1 MSNPTA
7 GSEPMDAR
15 TLNRRV
21 WQLTGPIMF
30 ANLSVP
36 LLGAVDT
43 AVMGHLPEA
52 FFLGAVAVGATIV
65 HFIFW
70 GFGFLRMGTAGL
82 AAQAYGAKDGLEI
95 RVVLAR
101 AGLLGVGLGAALLL
115 LQWPIAQIGLT
126 LFEASGQVEDLA
138 ETYFFIRIWSA
149 PAVFVNY
156 AIVGWFIGVQNT
168 RAVMILQVF
177 MNGLNIILDLWFV
190 LGLGWDVAGVAAATV
205 IAEFTALALGVLM
218 VRRELRR
225 IPGSWQGMNLR
236 DADKIR
242 QLVAVNR
249 DIFIRT
255 ACLMFAFAFFTA
267 RSAKLGDNTLA
278 ANAILLQ
285 FQQFLSFGL
294 DGFAH
299 AAEALVG
306 GAVGAKDRRTLRL
319 AVKICGLWAAI
330 IAAAYTLVY
339 AVGGSVII
347 GWLTDLEAVRALSG
361 EFLIWVIISPII
373 SVWSF
378 TLDGVFIGATRTAE
392 MRNGMIISLA
402 VYLAAVFALQ
412 PVLGNHGL
420 WLAFTIFMAARA
432 VTLAIVYPNVE
443 RAAAPTR

>member
-1 MSNPTA
+1 MSIPTA

-52 FFLGAVAVGATIV
+52 YFLGAVAVGATIV

-82 AAQAYGAKDGLEI
+82 AAQAYGARNGLEI

-101 AGLLGVGLGAALLL
+101 AGLLGVGLGALILL
-115 LQWPIAQIGLT
+115 LQWPIARIGLA

-190 LGLGWDVAGVAAATV
+190 LGLEWDVAGVAAATV

-267 RSAKLGDNTLA
+267 RGAKMGDNTLA
-278 ANAILLQ
+278 ANAVLLQ

-330 IAAAYTLVY
+330 IAVAYTLVY
-339 AVGGSVII
+339 AAAGPVII

-402 VYLAAVFALQ
+402 IYLAAVFTLQ
-412 PVLGNHGL
+412 PMLGNHGL

-432 VTLAIVYPNVE
+432 VTLAVVYPNVE
-443 RAAAPTR
+443 RAAAPNR

>member
-1 MSNPTA
+1 MSNPTS

-15 TLNRRV
+15 ALNRRV
-21 WQLTGPIMF
+21 WQLTVPIMF

-43 AVMGHLPEA
+43 AVMGHLPDA
-52 FFLGAVAVGATIV
+52 FYLGAVAVGATIV

-82 AAQAYGAKDGLEI
+82 AAQAFGARNGLEI
-95 RVVLAR
+95 RAVLAR

-126 LFEASGQVEDLA
+126 LFEASDQVEGLA

-149 PAVFVNY
+149 PAVLVNY
-156 AIVGWFIGVQNT
+156 VIVGWFIGVQNT

-205 IAEFTALALGVLM
+205 IAEFTALAVGVLM

-267 RSAKLGDNTLA
+267 RGAKLGDNTLA
-278 ANAILLQ
+278 ANAVLIQ

-306 GAVGAKDRRTLRL
+306 GAVGARDRRTLRL
-319 AVKICGLWAAI
+319 AVKICGLWAAV

-339 AVGGSVII
+339 AAVGPVII
-347 GWLTDLEAVRALSG
+347 GWLTDLEAVRTLSG

-402 VYLAAVFALQ
+402 IYLAAVFALQ

-432 VTLAIVYPNVE
+432 VTLAVVYPNVE
-443 RAAAPTR
+443 RAAAPAA

>member
-126 LFEASGQVEDLA
+126 LFEASGQVENLA

-190 LGLGWDVAGVAAATV
+190 LGLEWDVAGVAAATV

-242 QLVAVNR
+242 QLVAINR

-330 IAAAYTLVY
+330 IAVAYTLVY

-347 GWLTDLEAVRALSG
+347 GWLTDLEAVGALSG

-432 VTLAIVYPNVE
+432 VTLAIVYPSVE

>member
-15 TLNRRV
+15 ALNRRV
-21 WQLTGPIMF
+21 WQLTVPIMF

-43 AVMGHLPEA
+43 AVMGHLPDA
-52 FFLGAVAVGATIV
+52 YYLGAVAVGATIV

-82 AAQAYGAKDGLEI
+82 AAQAYGARNGLEI

-101 AGLLGVGLGAALLL
+101 AGLLGVGLAVALLL
-115 LQWPIAQIGLT
+115 LQWPIAQIGLA
-126 LFEASGQVEDLA
+126 LFEASDQVEDLA

-149 PAVFVNY
+149 PAVLVNY

-190 LGLGWDVAGVAAATV
+190 LGLEWDVAGVAAATV

-267 RSAKLGDNTLA
+267 RGAKLGDNTLA
-278 ANAILLQ
+278 ANAVLIQ

-306 GAVGAKDRRTLRL
+306 GAVGARDRRTLRL
-319 AVKICGLWAAI
+319 AVKICGLWAAV

-339 AVGGSVII
+339 AAVGPVII

-402 VYLAAVFALQ
+402 IYLAAVFALQ

-432 VTLAIVYPNVE
+432 VTLAVVYPNVE
-443 RAAAPTR
+443 RAAAPAP

>member
-1 MSNPTA
+1 MSTPA
-7 GSEPMDAR
+7 PGSEPMDAR
-15 TLNRRV
+15 ALNRRV
-21 WQLTGPIMF
+21 WRLTGPIML

-52 FFLGAVAVGATIV
+52 FYLGAVAVGATIV

-82 AAQAYGAKDGLEI
+82 AAQAYGAGNGLEI

-101 AGLLGVGLGAALLL
+101 AGLLGVGLGAAILL
-115 LQWPIAQIGLT
+115 LQWPIARIGLA

-190 LGLGWDVAGVAAATV
+190 LGLEWDVAGVAAATV

-225 IPGSWQGMNLR
+225 IPGSWRGMNLR

-267 RSAKLGDNTLA
+267 RGAKLGDDTLA
-278 ANAILLQ
+278 ANAVLMQ

-339 AVGGSVII
+339 AAGGPVII
-347 GWLTDLEAVRALSG
+347 GWLTNLEAVRALSG
-361 EFLIWVIISPII
+361 EFLVWVVISPIV

-402 VYLAAVFALQ
+402 IYLAAVFALQ

-432 VTLAIVYPNVE
+432 VTLAVVYPNVE
-443 RAAAPTR
+443 RAAAPNR

>member
-126 LFEASGQVEDLA
+126 FFEASGQVENLA

-190 LGLGWDVAGVAAATV
+190 LGLEWDVAGVAAATV

-242 QLVAVNR
+242 QLVAINR

-347 GWLTDLEAVRALSG
+347 GWLTDLEAVGALSG

-432 VTLAIVYPNVE
+432 VTLAIVYPSVE

>member
-1 MSNPTA
+1 MSIPTA

-52 FFLGAVAVGATIV
+52 FYLGAVAVGATIV

-82 AAQAYGAKDGLEI
+82 AAQAYGARNGLEI

-101 AGLLGVGLGAALLL
+101 AGLLGVGLGALLLL
-115 LQWPIAQIGLT
+115 LQWPIARIGLA
-126 LFEASGQVEDLA
+126 LFEASDQVEDLA

-190 LGLGWDVAGVAAATV
+190 LGLEWDVAGVAAATV

-225 IPGSWQGMNLR
+225 IPGTWQGMNLR

-267 RSAKLGDNTLA
+267 RGAKLGDNTLA
-278 ANAILLQ
+278 ANAVLLQ

-306 GAVGAKDRRTLRL
+306 GAVGARDRRTLRL

-339 AVGGSVII
+339 AAGGPVII

-392 MRNGMIISLA
+392 MRNGMIVSLA
-402 VYLAAVFALQ
+402 IYLAAVFALQ
-412 PVLGNHGL
+412 PMFGNHGL

-432 VTLAIVYPNVE
+432 VTLAVVYPNVE
-443 RAAAPTR
+443 RAAAPNR

>member
-15 TLNRRV
+15 ALNRRV
-21 WQLTGPIMF
+21 WQLTVPIMF

-52 FFLGAVAVGATIV
+52 YYLGAVAVGATIV

-82 AAQAYGAKDGLEI
+82 AAQAYGAKNGLEI

-101 AGLLGVGLGAALLL
+101 AGLLGVGLSAALLL

-126 LFEASGQVEDLA
+126 LFEASDQVEGPA

-149 PAVFVNY
+149 PAVLMNY

-190 LGLGWDVAGVAAATV
+190 LGLEWDVAGVAAATV
-205 IAEFTALALGVLM
+205 IAEFSALALGVLM

-267 RSAKLGDNTLA
+267 RGAKLGDNTLA
-278 ANAILLQ
+278 ANAVLIQ

-306 GAVGAKDRRTLRL
+306 GAVGARDRRTLRL
-319 AVKICGLWAAI
+319 AVKICGLWAAV

-339 AVGGSVII
+339 AAGGPVII
-347 GWLTDLEAVRALSG
+347 GWLTDLEAVRALAG

-402 VYLAAVFALQ
+402 IYLAAVFALQ

-443 RAAAPTR
+443 RAAAPAR

>member
-15 TLNRRV
+15 ALNRRV
-21 WQLTGPIMF
+21 WQLTVPIMF

-43 AVMGHLPEA
+43 AVMGHLPDA
-52 FFLGAVAVGATIV
+52 FYLGAVAVGATIV

-82 AAQAYGAKDGLEI
+82 AAQAFGARNGLEI

-115 LQWPIAQIGLT
+115 LQWPIAQIGLI
-126 LFEASGQVEDLA
+126 LFEASDQVEGLA

-149 PAVFVNY
+149 PAVLVNY

-190 LGLGWDVAGVAAATV
+190 LGLEWDVAGVAAATV

-267 RSAKLGDNTLA
+267 RGAKLGDNTLA
-278 ANAILLQ
+278 ANAVLIQ

-306 GAVGAKDRRTLRL
+306 GAVGARDRRTLRL
-319 AVKICGLWAAI
+319 AVKICGLWAAV

-339 AVGGSVII
+339 AAVGPVII

-361 EFLIWVIISPII
+361 EFLIWVIISPIV

-402 VYLAAVFALQ
+402 IYLAAVFALQ

-432 VTLAIVYPNVE
+432 VTLAVVYPNVE
-443 RAAAPTR
+443 RAAAPAP

>member
-1 MSNPTA
+1 MSTPTA

-15 TLNRRV
+15 ALNRRV
-21 WQLTGPIMF
+21 WQLTVPIMF

-52 FFLGAVAVGATIV
+52 FYLGAVAVGATIV

-82 AAQAYGAKDGLEI
+82 AAQAYGARNGLEI
-95 RVVLAR
+95 RAVLAR
-101 AGLLGVGLGAALLL
+101 AGLLGVVLGAALLL
-115 LQWPIAQIGLT
+115 LQWPIAQIGLI
-126 LFEASGQVEDLA
+126 LFEASDQVENLA

-149 PAVFVNY
+149 PAVLVNY

-190 LGLGWDVAGVAAATV
+190 LGLEWDVAGVAAATV

-267 RSAKLGDNTLA
+267 RGAKLGDNTLA
-278 ANAILLQ
+278 ANAVLIQ

-319 AVKICGLWAAI
+319 AVKICGLWAAV

-339 AVGGSVII
+339 AAAGPVII

-361 EFLIWVIISPII
+361 EFLIWVIISPIV

-402 VYLAAVFALQ
+402 IYLAAVFSLQ

>member
-1 MSNPTA
+1 MSIPTA

-52 FFLGAVAVGATIV
+52 FYLGAVAVGATIV

-82 AAQAYGAKDGLEI
+82 AAQAYGARNGLEI

-101 AGLLGVGLGAALLL
+101 AGLLGVGLGALLLL
-115 LQWPIAQIGLT
+115 LQWPIARIGLA
-126 LFEASGQVEDLA
+126 LFEASDQVENLA

-190 LGLGWDVAGVAAATV
+190 LGLEWDVAGVAAATV

-267 RSAKLGDNTLA
+267 RGAKLGDNTLA
-278 ANAILLQ
+278 ANAVLLQ

-339 AVGGSVII
+339 AIGGPVII

-402 VYLAAVFALQ
+402 IYLAAVFALQ

-432 VTLAIVYPNVE
+432 VTLAVVYPNVE
-443 RAAAPTR
+443 RAAAPNR

>member
-1 MSNPTA
+1 MSIPTA

-52 FFLGAVAVGATIV
+52 FYLGAVAVGATIV

-82 AAQAYGAKDGLEI
+82 AAQAYGARNGLEI

-101 AGLLGVGLGAALLL
+101 AGLLGVGLGALLLL
-115 LQWPIAQIGLT
+115 LQWPIARIGLA
-126 LFEASGQVEDLA
+126 LFEASDQVEDLA

-190 LGLGWDVAGVAAATV
+190 LGLEWDVAGVAAATV

-267 RSAKLGDNTLA
+267 RGAKLGDNTLA
-278 ANAILLQ
+278 ANAVLLQ

-306 GAVGAKDRRTLRL
+306 GAVGARDRRTLRL

-339 AVGGSVII
+339 AIGGPVII

-402 VYLAAVFALQ
+402 IYLAAVFALQ

-432 VTLAIVYPNVE
+432 VTLAVVYPNVE
-443 RAAAPTR
+443 RAAAPNR

>member
-7 GSEPMDAR
+7 GSEPIDAR
-15 TLNRRV
+15 ALNRRV
-21 WQLTGPIMF
+21 WQLTVPIMF

-43 AVMGHLPEA
+43 AVMGHLPDA
-52 FFLGAVAVGATIV
+52 FYLGAVAVGATIV

-82 AAQAYGAKDGLEI
+82 AAQAYGARNGLEI

-101 AGLLGVGLGAALLL
+101 AGLLGVGLGAVLLL
-115 LQWPIAQIGLT
+115 LQWPIAQIGLA
-126 LFEASGQVEDLA
+126 LFEASEQVENLA

-149 PAVFVNY
+149 PAVLVNY

-190 LGLGWDVAGVAAATV
+190 LGLEWDVAGVAAATV

-267 RSAKLGDNTLA
+267 RGAKLGDDTLA
-278 ANAILLQ
+278 ANAVLIQ
-285 FQQFLSFGL
+285 FQQFLSFGF

-306 GAVGAKDRRTLRL
+306 GAVGAGDRRTLRL
-319 AVKICGLWAAI
+319 AVKICGLWAAV
-330 IAAAYTLVY
+330 IAAVYTLVY
-339 AVGGSVII
+339 AAGGPVII

-361 EFLIWVIISPII
+361 EFLIWVIISPIV

-402 VYLAAVFALQ
+402 IYLAAVFALQ

-443 RAAAPTR
+443 RAAAPAR

>member
-15 TLNRRV
+15 ALNRRV
-21 WQLTGPIMF
+21 WQLTVPIMF

-52 FFLGAVAVGATIV
+52 FYLGAVAVGATIV

-82 AAQAYGAKDGLEI
+82 AAQAYGAKNGLEI

-101 AGLLGVGLGAALLL
+101 AGLLGVGLSAALLL
-115 LQWPIAQIGLT
+115 LQWPFAQIGLT
-126 LFEASGQVEDLA
+126 LFEASDQVEGLA

-149 PAVFVNY
+149 PAVLVNY

-190 LGLGWDVAGVAAATV
+190 LGLEWDVAGVAAATV

-267 RSAKLGDNTLA
+267 RGAKLGDNTLA
-278 ANAILLQ
+278 ANAVLIQ

-306 GAVGAKDRRTLRL
+306 GAVGARDRRTLRL
-319 AVKICGLWAAI
+319 AVKICGLWAAV
-330 IAAAYTLVY
+330 IAAVYTLVY
-339 AVGGSVII
+339 AAGGPVII
-347 GWLTDLEAVRALSG
+347 GWLTDLEAVRALAG

-402 VYLAAVFALQ
+402 IYLAAVFALQ

-443 RAAAPTR
+443 RAAAPAR

>member
-1 MSNPTA
+1 MSIPTA

-52 FFLGAVAVGATIV
+52 FYLGAVAVGATIV

-82 AAQAYGAKDGLEI
+82 AAQAYGARNGLEI

-101 AGLLGVGLGAALLL
+101 AGLLGVGLGALLLL
-115 LQWPIAQIGLT
+115 LQWPIARIGLA
-126 LFEASGQVEDLA
+126 LFEASDQVEDLA

-190 LGLGWDVAGVAAATV
+190 LGLEWDVAGVAAATV

-267 RSAKLGDNTLA
+267 RGAKLGDNTLA
-278 ANAILLQ
+278 ANAVLLQ

-339 AVGGSVII
+339 AIGGPVII

-402 VYLAAVFALQ
+402 IYLAAVFALQ

-432 VTLAIVYPNVE
+432 VTLAVVYPNVE
-443 RAAAPTR
+443 RAAAPNR

>member
-15 TLNRRV
+15 ALNRRV
-21 WQLTGPIMF
+21 WQLTVPIMF

-43 AVMGHLPEA
+43 AVMGHLPDA
-52 FFLGAVAVGATIV
+52 FYLGAVAVGATIV

-82 AAQAYGAKDGLEI
+82 AAQAYGARNGLEI

-101 AGLLGVGLGAALLL
+101 AGLLGVGLAVALLL

-126 LFEASGQVEDLA
+126 LFEASDQVEDLA

-149 PAVFVNY
+149 PAVLVNY

-267 RSAKLGDNTLA
+267 RGAKLGDNTLA
-278 ANAILLQ
+278 ANAVLIQ

-306 GAVGAKDRRTLRL
+306 GAVGARDRRTLRL
-319 AVKICGLWAAI
+319 AVKICGLWAAV

-339 AVGGSVII
+339 AAGGPVII
-347 GWLTDLEAVRALSG
+347 GWLTDLEAVRALAG

-402 VYLAAVFALQ
+402 IYLAAVFALQ

-432 VTLAIVYPNVE
+432 VTLAVVYPNVE
-443 RAAAPTR
+443 RAAAPAR

>member
-82 AAQAYGAKDGLEI
+82 TAQAYGAKDGLEI

-236 DADKIR
+236 DADNIR
-242 QLVAVNR
+242 QLVAINR

-347 GWLTDLEAVRALSG
+347 GWLTDLEAVGALSG

-432 VTLAIVYPNVE
+432 VTLAIVYPSVE

>member
-7 GSEPMDAR
+7 GAEQMDAR

-190 LGLGWDVAGVAAATV
+190 LGLEWDVAGVAAATV

-402 VYLAAVFALQ
+402 VYLAAVYALQ

>member
-190 LGLGWDVAGVAAATV
+190 LGLEWDVAGVATATV

-361 EFLIWVIISPII
+361 EFLIWVIISPVI

-402 VYLAAVFALQ
+402 VYLAAVYALQ

>member
-15 TLNRRV
+15 ALNRRV
-21 WQLTGPIMF
+21 WQLTVPIMF

-52 FFLGAVAVGATIV
+52 FYLGAVAVGATIV

-82 AAQAYGAKDGLEI
+82 TAQAYGARNGLEI

-115 LQWPIAQIGLT
+115 LQWPIARIGLA
-126 LFEASGQVEDLA
+126 LFEASDQVEGLA

-149 PAVFVNY
+149 PAVLVNY

-267 RSAKLGDNTLA
+267 RGAKLGDNTLA
-278 ANAILLQ
+278 ANAVLIQ

-319 AVKICGLWAAI
+319 AVKICGLWAAV

-339 AVGGSVII
+339 AAAGPVII

-361 EFLIWVIISPII
+361 EFLIWVIISPVI

-402 VYLAAVFALQ
+402 IYLAAVFALQ

-432 VTLAIVYPNVE
+432 VTLAVVYPNVE
-443 RAAAPTR
+443 RAAAPAR

>member
-21 WQLTGPIMF
+21 WQLTGPIML

-52 FFLGAVAVGATIV
+52 FYLGAVAVGATIV

-101 AGLLGVGLGAALLL
+101 AGLLGVALGAALLL

-126 LFEASGQVEDLA
+126 LFEASDQVEDLA

-149 PAVFVNY
+149 PAVLVNY

-236 DADKIR
+236 DADKI
-242 QLVAVNR
+242 QKLVAVNR

-267 RSAKLGDNTLA
+267 RGAKLGDNTLA
-278 ANAILLQ
+278 ANAVLIQ

-319 AVKICGLWAAI
+319 AVKICGLWAAV

-339 AVGGSVII
+339 AVGGPVII

-402 VYLAAVFALQ
+402 IYLAAVFVLQ

-443 RAAAPTR
+443 RAAAPAR

>member
-7 GSEPMDAR
+7 GPEPMDAR
-15 TLNRRV
+15 ALNRRV
-21 WQLTGPIMF
+21 WQLTVPIMF

-43 AVMGHLPEA
+43 AVMGHLPDA
-52 FFLGAVAVGATIV
+52 FYLGAVAVGATIV

-82 AAQAYGAKDGLEI
+82 AAQAYGARNGLEI

-115 LQWPIAQIGLT
+115 LQWPIAQIGLA
-126 LFEASGQVEDLA
+126 LFEASDQVEDLA

-149 PAVFVNY
+149 PAVLVNY

-190 LGLGWDVAGVAAATV
+190 LGLEWDVAGVAAATV

-267 RSAKLGDNTLA
+267 RGAKLGDNTLA
-278 ANAILLQ
+278 ANAVLIQ

-306 GAVGAKDRRTLRL
+306 GAVGARDRRTLRL
-319 AVKICGLWAAI
+319 AVKICGLWAAV

-339 AVGGSVII
+339 AAVGPVII

-402 VYLAAVFALQ
+402 IYLAAVFALQ
-412 PVLGNHGL
+412 PTLGNHGL

-443 RAAAPTR
+443 RAAAPAP

>member
-82 AAQAYGAKDGLEI
+82 AAQAYGANDGLEI

-126 LFEASGQVEDLA
+126 LFEASGQVENLA

-190 LGLGWDVAGVAAATV
+190 LGLEWDVAGVAAATV

-242 QLVAVNR
+242 QLVAINR

-330 IAAAYTLVY
+330 IAVAYTLVY

-347 GWLTDLEAVRALSG
+347 GWLTDLEAVGALSG

-432 VTLAIVYPNVE
+432 VTLAIVYPSVE

>member
-1 MSNPTA
+1 
-7 GSEPMDAR
+7 
-15 TLNRRV
+15 
-21 WQLTGPIMF
+21 
-30 ANLSVP
+30 
-36 LLGAVDT
+36 
-43 AVMGHLPEA
+43 
-52 FFLGAVAVGATIV
+52 
-65 HFIFW
+65 
-70 GFGFLRMGTAGL
+70 
-82 AAQAYGAKDGLEI
+82 
-95 RVVLAR
+95 
-101 AGLLGVGLGAALLL
+101 
-115 LQWPIAQIGLT
+115 
-126 LFEASGQVEDLA
+126 
-138 ETYFFIRIWSA
+138 
-149 PAVFVNY
+149 
-156 AIVGWFIGVQNT
+156 
-168 RAVMILQVF
+168 MILQVF

-190 LGLGWDVAGVAAATV
+190 LGLEWDVAGVAAATV

-267 RSAKLGDNTLA
+267 RGAKLGDNTLA
-278 ANAILLQ
+278 ANAVLIQ

-319 AVKICGLWAAI
+319 AVKICGLWAAVV
-330 IAAAYTLVY
+330 AAAYTLVY
-339 AVGGSVII
+339 AAVGPVII

-402 VYLAAVFALQ
+402 IYLAAVFALQ

-432 VTLAIVYPNVE
+432 VTLAMAYPNVE
-443 RAAAPTR
+443 RAAAPAP

>member
-1 MSNPTA
+1 MSIPTA

-52 FFLGAVAVGATIV
+52 FYLGAVAVGATIV

-82 AAQAYGAKDGLEI
+82 AAQAYGARNGLEI

-101 AGLLGVGLGAALLL
+101 AGLLGVGLGALLLL
-115 LQWPIAQIGLT
+115 LQWPIARIGLA
-126 LFEASGQVEDLA
+126 LFEASDQVENLA

-190 LGLGWDVAGVAAATV
+190 LGLEWDVAGVAAATV

-218 VRRELRR
+218 VQRELRR

-267 RSAKLGDNTLA
+267 RGAKLGDNTLA
-278 ANAILLQ
+278 ANAVLLQ

-339 AVGGSVII
+339 AIGGPVII

-402 VYLAAVFALQ
+402 IYLAAVFALQ

-432 VTLAIVYPNVE
+432 VTLAVVYPNVE
-443 RAAAPTR
+443 RAAAPNR

>member
-15 TLNRRV
+15 ALNRRV
-21 WQLTGPIMF
+21 WQLTVPIMF

-52 FFLGAVAVGATIV
+52 FYLGAVAVGATIV

-82 AAQAYGAKDGLEI
+82 AAQAYGAKNGLEI

-101 AGLLGVGLGAALLL
+101 AGLLGVGLSAALLL

-126 LFEASGQVEDLA
+126 LFEASDQVEGLA

-149 PAVFVNY
+149 PAVLVNY

-190 LGLGWDVAGVAAATV
+190 LGLEWDVAGVAAATV

-267 RSAKLGDNTLA
+267 RGAKLGDNTLA
-278 ANAILLQ
+278 ANAVLIQ

-306 GAVGAKDRRTLRL
+306 GAVGARDRRTLRL
-319 AVKICGLWAAI
+319 AVKICGLWAAV
-330 IAAAYTLVY
+330 IAAVYTLVY
-339 AVGGSVII
+339 AAGGPVII
-347 GWLTDLEAVRALSG
+347 GWLTDLEAVRALAG

-402 VYLAAVFALQ
+402 IYLAAVFALQ

-443 RAAAPTR
+443 RAAAPAR